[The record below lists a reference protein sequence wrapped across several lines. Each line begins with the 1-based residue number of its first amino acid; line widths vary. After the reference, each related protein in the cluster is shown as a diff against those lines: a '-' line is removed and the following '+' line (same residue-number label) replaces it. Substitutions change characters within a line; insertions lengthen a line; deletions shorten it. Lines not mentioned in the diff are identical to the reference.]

1 MRLRL
6 SLLLLVLSSFWRKP
20 MNIREAITEDAT
32 QIKEL
37 VVGLSHFYL
46 SANDETLPKWL
57 SSTLE
62 LREFES
68 RLKNNEFTNLVCENN
83 KNIIGYISIKNKNH
97 IYHLFVSQE
106 HQRKGIA
113 KKLWEKAKI
122 LCQSSTYTVR
132 SSLYAVPVYEHF
144 GFSKSNGIETKDNLQ
159 FQAMEL

>member
-1 MRLRL
+1 
-6 SLLLLVLSSFWRKP
+6 
-20 MNIREAITEDAT
+20 MNIREAIMEDGT
-32 QIKEL
+32 QIQEL

-46 SANDETLPKWL
+46 SSNDETLPEWL

-62 LREFES
+62 LKEFES
-68 RLKNNEFTNLVCENN
+68 RLKNNDFTNLVCENN
-83 KNIIGYISIKNKNH
+83 GNIVGYISIKNKNH
-97 IYHLFVSQE
+97 IYHLFVSRH

-113 KKLWEKAKI
+113 KRLWGKAKS

-132 SSLYAVPVYEHF
+132 SSLYAVPVYECF